1 MTVILNMTEGAKRMA
16 ETDPHGFTLALI
28 AVTTVFTALVILYF
42 VYSLIGK
49 LSQPSAPKAT
59 KVSRKKAAKG
69 EPDADT
75 AAAIAMALEAELGG
89 EVNADDDLAA
99 IAMALHL
106 HLSNAVHDV
115 EPGII
120 TYVPRESAWG
130 TPSLNFRKT
139 PKK

>member
-28 AVTTVFTALVILYF
+28 AVTTVFIALVILYF
-42 VYSLIGK
+42 VYSLIGR
-49 LSQPSAPKAT
+49 LSQPSAPKAP
-59 KVSRKKAAKG
+59 KASRKKAKVG
-69 EPDADT
+69 PDTET

-89 EVNADDDLAA
+89 EVNAA

-120 TYVPRESAWG
+120 TYAPHESAWG

>member
-16 ETDPHGFTLALI
+16 ETDPHGFTLTLI

-49 LSQPSAPKAT
+49 ISLPSAPKAP
-59 KVSRKKAAKG
+59 KASRKKAKG
-69 EPDADT
+69 GPDAET
-75 AAAIAMALEAELGG
+75 AAAIAMALESELGG
-89 EVNADDDLAA
+89 EVNAA

-120 TYVPRESAWG
+120 TYAPRDSAWG

>member
-49 LSQPSAPKAT
+49 LSQPSAPKAP
-59 KVSRKKAAKG
+59 KASRKKAKG
-69 EPDADT
+69 GPDTET

-89 EVNADDDLAA
+89 EVNAA

-120 TYVPRESAWG
+120 TYAPHESAWG

>member
-1 MTVILNMTEGAKRMA
+1 MTVILNMTEGARRMA
-16 ETDPHGFTLALI
+16 ETDPHGLTLTLI

-49 LSQPSAPKAT
+49 LSQPSAPKAP
-59 KVSRKKAAKG
+59 KASRKKTKG
-69 EPDADT
+69 GPDAET

-89 EVNADDDLAA
+89 EVNAA

-106 HLSNAVHDV
+106 HLGNAVHDV

-120 TYVPRESAWG
+120 TYAPRESAWG

>member
-49 LSQPSAPKAT
+49 LSQPSAPKAP
-59 KVSRKKAAKG
+59 KASKKKAAKG
-69 EPDADT
+69 VPDADT

-89 EVNADDDLAA
+89 EVNAA

-120 TYVPRESAWG
+120 TYAPHESAWG

>member
-28 AVTTVFTALVILYF
+28 AVTTVFIALVILYF
-42 VYSLIGK
+42 VYSLIGR
-49 LSQPSAPKAT
+49 LSQPSAPKAP
-59 KVSRKKAAKG
+59 KASRKKAKG
-69 EPDADT
+69 GPDTET

-89 EVNADDDLAA
+89 EVNAA

-120 TYVPRESAWG
+120 TYAPHESAWG